1 MEKDKAQ
8 PYDLTDH
15 YGSLNK
21 EKYIKRGMSGMNEV
35 GRCTQELVKAICNS
49 QEYREFEEIKKKVRE
64 NPGLQEEIDRFR
76 RKNFELQ
83 NKMESD
89 DLYADLDEFQR
100 ESEGLRS
107 NPLVDEYLSSELAI
121 CRMIQRVN
129 QAIMTTVNLDIDN
142 FADRID
148 W

>member
-1 MEKDKAQ
+1 
-8 PYDLTDH
+8 
-15 YGSLNK
+15 
-21 EKYIKRGMSGMNEV
+21 MSGMDEV
-35 GRCTQELVKAICNS
+35 GRCTQELVTAICNS
-49 QEYREFEEIKKKVRE
+49 REYQEFEENKQKVRK

-89 DLYADLDEFQR
+89 DWYADLDEFQR

-107 NPLVDEYLSSELAI
+107 NPLVEEYLSSELAV

-129 QAIMTTVNLDIDN
+129 QAIVTAVNLDIDN

>member
-1 MEKDKAQ
+1 
-8 PYDLTDH
+8 
-15 YGSLNK
+15 
-21 EKYIKRGMSGMNEV
+21 MSDMDEV
-35 GRCTQELVKAICNS
+35 GKCTQELVNAICNS
-49 QEYREFEEIKKKVRE
+49 REYREFEESKKKVRE

-76 RKNFELQ
+76 RRNFELQ

-100 ESEGLRS
+100 ENESFRS
-107 NPLVDEYLSSELAI
+107 NPLVEEYLEDELAV

-129 QAIMTTVNLDIDN
+129 QAIMTTINLDIDN